1 MEKYVEVKRVR
12 HGISY
17 IPRSYVKDLA
27 DDANIISI
35 VSDGD
40 RRPNFKPGQRVLE
53 LTDMFMGLNGED
65 HQKALAF
72 LDGLEGANCFVHCEM
87 GQICSKNMARWLQ
100 HHRPHYRIACHS
112 TDFVLAWYRA

>member
-1 MEKYVEVKRVR
+1 MLKKSIAVHLKR

-40 RRPNFKPGQRVLE
+40 GRPNFKPGQKVLE
-53 LTDMFMGLNGED
+53 LTDMFSGLNGED

-72 LDGLEGANCFVHCEM
+72 LDSLNGENVFVHCEM
-87 GQICSKNMARWLQ
+87 GQIRSKNMARWLQ
-100 HHRPHYRIACHS
+100 HHRPSYRLFQHT
-112 TDFVLAWYRA
+112 TDFRLY